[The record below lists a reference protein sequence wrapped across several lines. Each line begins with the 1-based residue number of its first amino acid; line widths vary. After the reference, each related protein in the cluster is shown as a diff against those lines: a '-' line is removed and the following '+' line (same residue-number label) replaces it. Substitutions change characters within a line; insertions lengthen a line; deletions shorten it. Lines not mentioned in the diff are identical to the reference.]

1 MVERSSGLA
10 TQKAVIL
17 ARGLGTRMRRQVE
30 EGNPGGL
37 TVEAQALAG
46 KGAKALIPLCGRPF
60 LDYVLG
66 GLLAAGLRRVCLVI
80 APDGDELRD
89 YAREAT
95 GRSGAEVGWAVQR
108 EPRGTADAVL
118 AAEQFAAGEAFLM
131 VNCDNLY
138 PPRALAELTAR
149 EGEECWTVAFDADAL
164 GRDGNIAPERVRA
177 FAVVVAAPDGRL
189 VEIVEK
195 PAQPERYKRN
205 GRLWVGMNLYRFT
218 PAIFE
223 ACRRIEPHPE
233 RGELELTSAV
243 SLLARDQSVPL
254 RVLFSDEPVLDLTS
268 RADIP
273 AVEALLEG
281 RGPGF

>member
-1 MVERSSGLA
+1 MA

-37 TVEAQALAG
+37 TADAQTLAG

-66 GLLAAGLRRVCLVI
+66 GLFAAGLRRVCLVI

-89 YAREAT
+89 YARQAT
-95 GRSGAEVGWAVQR
+95 ESSGAQVGWAVQD

-118 AAEQFAAGEAFLM
+118 AAEQFAAGETFLM

-138 PPRALAELTAR
+138 PTRALDELAELAG
-149 EGEECWTVAFDADAL
+149 GECGTVAFDADAL

-189 VEIVEK
+189 LEIVEK
-195 PAQPERYKRN
+195 PPWPEQYKRD

-218 PAIFE
+218 PGIFE
-223 ACRRIEPHPE
+223 ACRRTEPHPE
-233 RGELELTSAV
+233 RGEVELTSAV
-243 SLLARDQSVPL
+243 SLLARDPSMPF
-254 RVLFSDEPVLDLTS
+254 RVLFSDEAVLDLTS

-281 RGPGF
+281 RAPGF